1 MSSGKYLYI
10 FYLFIITLS
19 VSSCNLNIYK
29 SFEEPILTEN
39 ILEINDSII
48 KKDPVK
54 LLIQPNS
61 PISKVLR
68 YPLGLSIFKLASVS
82 PDEKFE
88 SWLYKKPN
96 RYKRLSKILSDKQ
109 ILQLKRYNNSF
120 NGFLKNLGQKPVM
133 LRDLKV
139 NQNKLRLEQYFK
151 NEGYFDS
158 NVDVDTIINEN
169 QAKIKYNVNTNT
181 RYLIDSITIDVKSR
195 DIDSLIK
202 DSQKLSLLKENE
214 YFSITKLI
222 LERDR
227 LVNLFKNNGIYD
239 FQQRSINYNVL
250 IDSSGV
256 NKKIPLIISIKNPK
270 EESLYEI
277 KKINDINIY
286 VETLDELSN
295 IGSYTDSI
303 IYKGIKIFSKGNLN
317 YSPKSLTEP
326 IFYKKGENYSDEK
339 KLLTSRYFSNL
350 GAFKYP
356 RIITDEIND
365 SLSSS
370 IYLLPRNRFS
380 LGFDLDFTHSNIED
394 FGISFGTNFNIR
406 NIFRGTE
413 NLSLNLNNSIG
424 ASKDIDD
431 PSDSFFNLFELGG
444 NLNLR
449 IPRAILPFKSENII
463 RKEMNPVTNIIVG
476 STVQQNIGLDKQYYS
491 GIYEVNW
498 NPSKY
503 SKVNFR
509 LLDFEYVNNQNISNY
524 FNVYKNSYDKLNF
537 ISSLYNIDQTIINQ
551 NGDLIIPDGADIFI
565 NQVLNNETSLNSG
578 TDFYKNV
585 NSILERKERL
595 TENNLII
602 GSSITLNRNTQE
614 NFLDENFSQFR
625 FKLEMVGNLFNA
637 LLRGGNL
644 NSNNKVEIS
653 NILPSQYTKAEINYI
668 KHILLNNGDVF
679 AFRAFTGIAI
689 PYGNSNYIPF
699 TRSYYAGGSN
709 DNRAWKAYKLG
720 PGSSNNIN
728 EFNEAN
734 LKIAF
739 NLEYRNKIS
748 GSLNGAFFIDFG
760 NIWNVN
766 DSVDDDSMTFNN
778 LSDLSELAI
787 GTGFGLRY
795 DFNFFVLRLDT
806 AFKTYNPAK
815 EKSNRWFKDFSL
827 NKAVFNIGINYPF

>member
-1 MSSGKYLYI
+1 MSSSKYLCI
-10 FYLFIITLS
+10 SYLFTILLFAN
-19 VSSCNLNIYK
+19 SCSQDIYK

-48 KKDPVK
+48 KKDPIK

-61 PISKVLR
+61 PINTVFQ
-68 YPLGLSIFKLASVS
+68 YPLGLSIYKLASDD

-88 SWLYKKPN
+88 TWLYKNPN
-96 RYKRLSKILSDKQ
+96 RYKRLSKILSEKQ
-109 ILQLKRYNNSF
+109 ITQLKIYNNSF
-120 NGFLKNLGQKPVM
+120 NDFLKNLGQEPIKIK
-133 LRDLKV
+133 DLDV
-139 NQNKLRLEQYFK
+139 NQNILRLKQYYK
-151 NEGYFDS
+151 NEGFFDS
-158 NVDVDTIINEN
+158 NVYVDTIINEN
-169 QAKIKYNVNTNT
+169 QAKIKYNVTTNT
-181 RYLIDSITIDVKSR
+181 RYLIDSISIDVKSK
-195 DIDSLIK
+195 DIDSLIRTNK
-202 DSQKLSLLKENE
+202 RLSFLKQDEN
-214 YFSITKLI
+214 FSITKLI

-227 LVNLFKNNGIYD
+227 LVKLFKNNGIYD
-239 FQQRSINYNVL
+239 FQQRSISYNVL
-250 IDSSGV
+250 IDSSGI
-256 NKKIPLIISIKNPK
+256 NKRIPLIISIKNPK
-270 EESLYEI
+270 EDSIYEI

-295 IGSYTDSI
+295 INSFTDSI
-303 IYKGIKIFSKGNLN
+303 NYKGIKIFSKGNLN

-356 RIITDEIND
+356 RIITEEFND

-370 IYLLPRNRFS
+370 IYLLPRDRFS

-406 NIFRGTE
+406 NIFRATE

-424 ASKDIDD
+424 ASKDIGD
-431 PSDSFFNLFELGG
+431 PNDSFFNLFELGG

-449 IPRAILPFKSENII
+449 IPRAILPFKSERII
-463 RKEMNPVTNIIVG
+463 RKEMNPITNILVG
-476 STVQQNIGLDKQYYS
+476 STVQKNIGLDKQYYS

-498 NPSKY
+498 NPSIY
-503 SKVNFR
+503 SKINLR

-524 FNVYKNSYDKLNF
+524 FNVYKNSYDKLNY
-537 ISSLYNIDQTIINQ
+537 ISSLYNIDQSIINE
-551 NGDLIIPDGADIFI
+551 NGDLIIPEGSDLFI
-565 NQVLNNETSLNSG
+565 NQVLNNETSLSSG
-578 TDFYKNV
+578 TDFYNNV

-625 FKLEMVGNLFNA
+625 FKFEMVGNLFNE

-668 KHILLNNGDVF
+668 KHVLLNNGNVF
-679 AFRAFTGIAI
+679 AFRVFTGIAV

-748 GSLNGAFFIDFG
+748 GNLNGAFFMDFG
-760 NIWNVN
+760 NIWNIN
-766 DSVDDDSMTFNN
+766 DNVDDDSMTFNN

>member
-1 MSSGKYLYI
+1 MSSSKSLSL
-10 FYLFIITLS
+10 FYLCSIIFFI
-19 VSSCNLNIYK
+19 SSCSSNIYQK
-29 SFEEPILTEN
+29 FEEPILVEN
-39 ILEINDSII
+39 VFEVNDSII
-48 KKDPVK
+48 KRDPVK
-54 LLIQPNS
+54 VLIQPSS
-61 PISKVLR
+61 PSNNVFG
-68 YPLGLSIFKLASVS
+68 YPLGLYIYNLAN
-82 PDEKFE
+82 DESDKNFE
-88 SWLYKKPN
+88 EWLNKNPK
-96 RYKRLSKILSDKQ
+96 RVKRLSRLLSRKQ
-109 ILQLKRYNNSF
+109 ITQLKRYNNSF
-120 NGFLKNLGQKPVM
+120 SEFLKNLGQKPTKISDVN
-133 LRDLKV
+133 V
-139 NQNKLRLEQYFK
+139 NQNIKRLEQYYK

-158 NVDVDTIINEN
+158 KVYADTIINEN
-169 QAKIKYNVNTNT
+169 QAKIKYNVTKNT
-181 RYLIDSITIDVKSR
+181 RYQIDSISININSK
-195 DIDSLIK
+195 DIDSLI
-202 DSQKLSLLKENE
+202 SSNQKKSLLKKGES
-214 YFSITKLI
+214 FSINKLI

-256 NKKIPLIISIKNPK
+256 NKKIPIVLSVVNPNKENSYQIRKIS
-270 EESLYEI
+270 
-277 KKINDINIY
+277 DISIY
-286 VETLDELSN
+286 VESLDELSN
-295 IGSYTDSI
+295 ISSYTDSI
-303 IYKGIKIFSKGNLN
+303 KYNGIKIFSKGNLN

-326 IFYKKGENYSDEK
+326 IFYIKGENYSEDK
-339 KLLTSRYFSNL
+339 KLLTSRYYSNL
-350 GAFKYP
+350 GTFKYP
-356 RIITDEIND
+356 RIIMEENND

-370 IYLLPRNRFS
+370 IYLLPRDRFS

-413 NLSLNLNNSIG
+413 NLSINLNNSIG
-424 ASKDIDD
+424 ASKDLGD
-431 PSDSFFNLFELGG
+431 PNDSFFNLFELGG
-444 NLNLR
+444 NLNLK
-449 IPRAILPFKSENII
+449 IPRAVLPFKSNGLI

-476 STVQQNIGLDKQYYS
+476 STVQKNIGLDKQYYS

-498 NPSKY
+498 NPSRY
-503 SKVNFR
+503 SKINFK

-524 FNVYKNSYDKLNF
+524 FNVYKNSYDKLNY
-537 ISSLYNIDQTIINQ
+537 ISSLYNINQSIIDQ
-551 NGDLIIPDGADIFI
+551 NGDLIIPEGSDLFI
-565 NQVLNNETSLNSG
+565 SQVLNNETSIDFG

-614 NFLDENFSQFR
+614 NFLDENFSQLR
-625 FKLEMVGNLFNA
+625 FKFEMVGNLFNE
-637 LLRGGNL
+637 LLRSGNS

-689 PYGNSNYIPF
+689 PYGNSDYIPF

-748 GSLNGAFFIDFG
+748 GNLNGAFFIDFG
-760 NIWNVN
+760 NIWNIN
-766 DSVDDDSMTFNN
+766 DNVDDDSMTFNN
-778 LSDLSELAI
+778 LSDLNELAI
-787 GTGFGLRY
+787 GAGFGLRY

-815 EKSNRWFKDFSL
+815 EKSNRWFKEFSL

>member
-1 MSSGKYLYI
+1 MSSTKYLSI
-10 FYLFIITLS
+10 FYLFTISLILNS
-19 VSSCNLNIYK
+19 CGSSIYK
-29 SFEEPILTEN
+29 NFEDSILIEN
-39 ILEINDSII
+39 IFTVNDSII

-54 LLIQPNS
+54 LLIQPAS
-61 PISKVLR
+61 PTNKVFGF
-68 YPLGLSIFKLASVS
+68 PLGLSIYNLASEN

-88 SWLYKKPN
+88 KWLLEKPN
-96 RYKRLSKILSDKQ
+96 RYKRLSRLLSKKQ
-109 ILQLKRYNNSF
+109 IIQLKQYNNSF
-120 NGFLKNLGQKPVM
+120 NKFLKNLGQKPTKISDTNVNENIS
-133 LRDLKV
+133 RLKQFY
-139 NQNKLRLEQYFK
+139 N

-158 NVDVDTIINEN
+158 KVSADTILNDN
-169 QAKIKYNVNTNT
+169 QAIIKYNVTTNT
-181 RYLIDSITIDVKSR
+181 RYLIDTISINTNSR
-195 DIDSLIK
+195 DIDSL
-202 DSQKLSLLKENE
+202 LSSNKTKSILKQKEN
-214 YFSITKLI
+214 FSINKLI

-227 LVNLFKNNGIYD
+227 LVSLFKNNGIHD

-250 IDSSGV
+250 IDSSWI
-256 NKKIPLIISIKNPK
+256 NKKIPLILSIKNPN
-270 EESLYEI
+270 EQEVYQI
-277 KKINDINIY
+277 RKINDINIY
-286 VETLDELSN
+286 VESLDKLSN
-295 IGSYTDSI
+295 IDSYTDSI
-303 IYKGIKIFSKGNLN
+303 NFKGIKIFSKGNLN
-317 YSPKSLTEP
+317 YTTRSLTEP
-326 IFYKKGENYSDEK
+326 IFFKKGENYSEEK

-356 RIITDEIND
+356 RIILEENND

-370 IYLLPRNRFS
+370 IYLLPRDRFS

-406 NIFRGTE
+406 NIFKGTE
-413 NLSLNLNNSIG
+413 NLSFNLNNSIG
-424 ASKDIDD
+424 ASKDIGD
-431 PSDSFFNLFELGG
+431 PNDSFFNLFELGG

-449 IPRAILPFKSENII
+449 IPRAILPFKTERII
-463 RKEMNPVTNIIVG
+463 KKEMIPVTNIIIG
-476 STVQQNIGLDKQYYS
+476 STVQKNIGLDKQYYS

-503 SKVNFR
+503 SKVNFK
-509 LLDFEYVNNQNISNY
+509 LIDFEYVNNQNISNY
-524 FNVYKNSYDKLNF
+524 FNVYKNSYDKLNY
-537 ISSLYNIDQTIINQ
+537 ISSLYNLDQSTIDQ
-551 NGDLIIPDGADIFI
+551 NGDLIIPEGSDTFI
-565 NQVLNNETSLNSG
+565 NQVLNNETTLESG

-585 NSILERKERL
+585 SSILERKDRL
-595 TENNLII
+595 TENNLIV
-602 GSSITLNRNTQE
+602 GSSISFNRNTQE
-614 NFLDENFSQFR
+614 NFLDEDFSQLRLKF
-625 FKLEMVGNLFNA
+625 EMIGNLFNE

-644 NSNNKVEIS
+644 NLNNKVEIS
-653 NILPSQYTKAEINYI
+653 NILPSQYTKAEVNYI
-668 KHILLNNGDVF
+668 KHILLNNGDIF

-720 PGSSNNIN
+720 PGSSNSIN

-748 GSLNGAFFIDFG
+748 GNLNGAFFIDFG

-766 DSVDDDSMTFNN
+766 DNVEDESMTFDK

-787 GTGFGLRY
+787 GTGIGVRY

-815 EKSNRWFKDFSL
+815 EQTNRWFTYFSL
-827 NKAVFNIGINYPF
+827 TKAVFNIGINYPF